1 MQKAFCCLSKKQQ
14 HGEPAVERRLLA
26 ITLQARLQD
35 GYKGDTHLTCIG
47 RAAVRIAKTH
57 ATAQQKLMWEALREA
72 VDEEMEADP
81 RVCLMGELMSQ
92 IFALH
97 ITLQTSNLPSIHAR
111 TPVLTLKFRSTGDMH
126 RTRRLYAVCRR
137 GCGTLWRIVQGVL

>member
-1 MQKAFCCLSKKQQ
+1 MITIAEAILSSLKEQQ
-14 HGEPAVERRLLA
+14 HGKPAVNCRLLA

-35 GYKGDTHLTCIG
+35 GYKDDNHLTCIG

-81 RVCLMGELMSQ
+81 RVCMMGELMAQ
-92 IFALH
+92 VCAFYTTLH
-97 ITLQTSNLPSIHAR
+97 IRKFIPSIHAR
-111 TPVLTLKFRSTGDMH
+111 TPVLTLKH
-126 RTRRLYAVCRR
+126 RESDDICSS
-137 GCGTLWRIVQGVL
+137 